1 MKKRQPSQ
9 LKDQRPERAKYNPRS
24 TATEAQI
31 QRLQEALRCR
41 PHNTHELRR
50 MGISHPAGRIQD
62 LEERG
67 YVIESARTT
76 TVDSDGFTHSGVA
89 LYVLVAEPE
98 SREAQQ

>member
-1 MKKRQPSQ
+1 MKKRQPSK
-9 LKDQRPERAKYNPRS
+9 LKDQRQEQAKFNPCS

-31 QRLQEALRCR
+31 QRLQEALHRR

-62 LEERG
+62 LEKRG

-89 LYVLVAEPE
+89 LYALIAEPE
-98 SREAQQ
+98 SNGGCQ